1 MTFPFPGMNPYLENP
16 ALWPEVHAWL
26 IVQLARTLNP
36 ILKPKYRA
44 AVEQRVYQDALLVG
58 VPDVSVFQQQP
69 EPAST
74 TTLTRPVSQPLT
86 VTLPMP
92 AEVRE
97 RYLEI
102 RQISSGQ
109 VVTVIEVLSPKNKR
123 PGEGQSQYTA
133 KRLKVLES
141 QSHLIEID
149 LLRTGDPAFVAGGI
163 PSDYR
168 ILVSRAQDRP
178 QATLYPFN
186 LREPIPTFPLPLQA
200 GDPEPAIDL
209 QPLLQGIY
217 DEAALDLV
225 IDYRQPPIPPV
236 TDSDWQWLQTYLQE
250 D

>member
-36 ILKPKYRA
+36 ILTPKYRA
-44 AVEQRVYQDALLVG
+44 AVEQRVYRDALLVG
-58 VPDVSVFQQQP
+58 IPDVSVFQQQP
-69 EPAST
+69 ESANT
-74 TTLTRPVSQPLT
+74 TTLTRSSSQPLT

-92 AEVRE
+92 DEVQE

-102 RQISSGQ
+102 RQISTGQ

-123 PGEGQSQYTA
+123 PGEGQTQYTA
-133 KRLKVLES
+133 KRLQVLAS

-149 LLRTGDPAFVAGGI
+149 LLRTGDPPLMAGGV
-163 PSDYR
+163 PADYR
-168 ILVSRAQDRP
+168 ILVSRADERP
-178 QATLYPFN
+178 QAQLYPFN
-186 LREPIPTFPLPLQA
+186 LRDPIPLFPLPLQP
-200 GDPEPAIDL
+200 GDPEPTIAL
-209 QPLLQGIY
+209 QPLLQAIY

-225 IDYRQPPIPPV
+225 IDYHQPPIPPV
-236 TDSDWQWLQTYLQE
+236 MDSDWQWLQTCIPE